1 MGRTKVVG
9 VAGRYGPRYGVS
21 VRKRV
26 KEVLERRYSKHICPF
41 CGSVG
46 SVRRISVGLWTC
58 RKCGAVWA
66 GAAYTPRSGLAAYF
80 KGVVVRPDNF
90 PARRR

>member
-9 VAGRYGPRYGVS
+9 PAGRYGPRYGVS

-26 KEVLERRYSKHICPF
+26 RDVLLKRYAKHECPF

-46 SVRRISVGLWTC
+46 TVYRISVGLWAC
-58 RKCGAVWA
+58 RKCEVKWA
-66 GAAYTPRSGLAAYF
+66 GAAYTPRSGLSPYF
-80 KGVVVRPDNF
+80 KRHVFR
-90 PARRR
+90 